1 MHDFPTPELPIISI
15 FSSLSL
21 EINGMLYLSWRLYCI
36 FFTLYNIRMYY
47 SNSNYRS
54 PPYFIMLGNILE
66 IFIIL
71 WTDLVEIIEKIIYG
85 FLGLSLY
92 GRVTGQ

>member
-1 MHDFPTPELPIISI
+1 
-15 FSSLSL
+15 
-21 EINGMLYLSWRLYCI
+21 
-36 FFTLYNIRMYY
+36 MYY